1 MKKSSVLLPA
11 IGLLVALN
19 AHAEIPSRLLGD
31 ADVPADAMRTITIT
45 PDTKY
50 VNVTWG
56 EVVDFKVDGQEFA
69 YKFDGAGKVTSF
81 DLQRVAPAGM
91 LAHPVMAYVD
101 ITPVP

>member
-1 MKKSSVLLPA
+1 MKRLSMLLPA
-11 IGLLVALN
+11 IGLLVAVH

-31 ADVPADAMRTITIT
+31 ADVPADATRTITIT

-56 EVVDFKVDGQEFA
+56 DVVDFKVNGQDFA
-69 YKFDGAGKVTSF
+69 YRFDGAETVISF
-81 DLQRVAPAGM
+81 DLERVAPAGM